1 MPLIDWNEN
10 LSVGVGEMDDQH
22 QKWIAIINELHE
34 SLMEAKDVSSLE
46 EIVKEMEEYTDY
58 HFSAEEDMLEKAG
71 YPDLGRHRRMHFG
84 FRQEILRI
92 KKDILGGEIVLQT
105 QVMGIMKSWLMDH
118 IQKADKE
125 YGDYINKAD

>member
-1 MPLIDWNEN
+1 MPLIDWNED

-22 QKWIAIINELHE
+22 KKWIAIINELHR
-34 SLMEAKDVSSLE
+34 SLMEGLGGNSLK

-58 HFSAEEDMLEKAG
+58 HFSAEEELMEKAG

-105 QVMGIMKSWLMDH
+105 QVMGIMKNWLVDH
-118 IQKADKE
+118 IEEADRE
-125 YGDYINKAD
+125 YGEFIKKAG